1 MEADLQRA
9 VADRPD
15 AHPLEAHHRVP
26 DGVAH
31 VAHLPCLPFV
41 NRNRYQGLV
50 GPRPQPALQDA
61 HHRRRGALTL
71 DAHAAAHPVQ
81 AVFGGFASQAR
92 VVLAF
97 DLVLRMEQL
106 LGEGTVVG
114 EQQQAFR
121 VVVEAA
127 DRVDVLGDLGQQV
140 EHGGTPLGILPRRH
154 VSAGLVEQD
163 VAMPAGDADALA
175 VDADVVAAGFGPRAQ
190 LEHRGA
196 VHRDAALRD
205 ERLGGAPRRDARR
218 RQDLLKPIAGLLGC
232 HLVPFPTLRSCLAP
246 AEAGAHEYH
255 AV

>member
-9 VADRPD
+9 IADRPD
-15 AHPLEAHHRVP
+15 AHPLQAHHRVP

-31 VAHLPCLPFV
+31 VAHLAGLAFV
-41 NRNRYQGLV
+41 NRNRHQRLIA
-50 GPRPQPALQDA
+50 PRPEAALQQPHDRG
-61 HHRRRGALTL
+61 RRALAL

-81 AVFGGFASQAR
+81 AVLGGFASQAR
-92 VVLAF
+92 VVLPF

-114 EQQQAFR
+114 EQEQPFR
-121 VVVEAA
+121 VVVQPPH
-127 DRVDVLGDLGQQV
+127 RVDVLGDVRQQV

-190 LEHRGA
+190 LKHRRA

-205 ERLGGAPRRDARR
+205 ERFGGAPRGH
-218 RQDLLKPIAGLLGC
+218 AGG
-232 HLVPFPTLRSCLAP
+232 
-246 AEAGAHEYH
+246 
-255 AV
+255 